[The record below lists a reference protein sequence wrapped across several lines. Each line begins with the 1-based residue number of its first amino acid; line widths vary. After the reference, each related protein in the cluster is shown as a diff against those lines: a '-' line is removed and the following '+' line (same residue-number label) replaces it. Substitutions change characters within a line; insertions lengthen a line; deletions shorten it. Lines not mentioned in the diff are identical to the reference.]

1 MILHYPSNSSNTH
14 RNRHSNTSYHMRRKR
29 SNGGHSSRS
38 NSRGRTKTTDLI
50 VNNEIEEPFSQVR
63 EGNPKQLQRINSNL
77 ASHPIKPSCD
87 QEPILYS
94 VLYLIK
100 FQCINHAKM
109 DPKGSH
115 YISYCC

>member
-1 MILHYPSNSSNTH
+1 MVATARAATVES
-14 RNRHSNTSYHMRRKR
+14 
-29 SNGGHSSRS
+29 
-38 NSRGRTKTTDLI
+38 RTKTTDLI

-63 EGNPKQLQRINSNL
+63 GNPKQLQRINSNL